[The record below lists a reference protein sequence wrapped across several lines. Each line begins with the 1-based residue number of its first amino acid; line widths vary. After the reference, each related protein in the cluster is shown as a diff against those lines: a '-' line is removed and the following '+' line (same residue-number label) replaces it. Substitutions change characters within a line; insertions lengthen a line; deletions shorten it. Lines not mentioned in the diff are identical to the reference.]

1 MPSATKALPMGV
13 RTHESLRVR
22 QIPVAGLG
30 ARCFT
35 DGFTFAVFV
44 LCFGCSGATWAA
56 NEANATNET
65 GWAGISICVD
75 TRLIKLYNA
84 FTISFHF
91 FVQAGCT
98 YAVGTI
104 GSGLVRVNTA
114 RLKP

>member
-1 MPSATKALPMGV
+1 M
-13 RTHESLRVR
+13 
-22 QIPVAGLG
+22 
-30 ARCFT
+30 
-35 DGFTFAVFV
+35 FA

-104 GSGLVRVNTA
+104 GGMVPGTIYALVKMLISLGVRVGISQGQYCQVEGIE
-114 RLKP
+114 PVPSGFIH